1 MTARAGCSSPPQ
13 TASSRP
19 ELVDRYAELSPDG
32 RDHLPVVVEKFG
44 RAAQEERGLSLGD
57 LERITSSTLVMGSDD
72 DIIHLEHTIAL
83 YRGIGRAQLVVVPGT
98 SHLLLFEKPE
108 LCVSLVADFLTGADP
123 KPLMTIRRM

>member
-1 MTARAGCSSPPQ
+1 MPSCPPTDATICPWSWRSS
-13 TASSRP
+13 
-19 ELVDRYAELSPDG
+19 E
-32 RDHLPVVVEKFG
+32 
-44 RAAQEERGLSLGD
+44 AAQEERGLSLGD

-98 SHLLLFEKPE
+98 SHLLLLEKPE

>member
-1 MTARAGCSSPPQ
+1 MTTRAGCSSLPQ

-32 RDHLPVVVEKFG
+32 RDHLPVVVRSSE
-44 RAAQEERGLSLGD
+44 AAQEERGLSLGD

-98 SHLLLFEKPE
+98 SHLLLLEKPE